1 MIFYSTFS
9 EMPGCVMTCLDQ
21 TNYATDTRDGKGDK
35 QYILHCM
42 YMYISFFWCGQG
54 RQRERERVKK
64 ICRERK
70 NLLFSKSVLTP
81 QLFNSNPTTIVIT
94 NYLLL
99 LKKTS
104 RCFNVGTVTSSS
116 DLCYTSRTDE
126 HADANCR
133 RYDLPFRKAV
143 EKEKEKKRRGLI
155 VIFPP
160 SMMQIRDLVLLL
172 PRYTIIPY
180 STKSIRAAAATILI
194 SFHFF
199 LTPTNIYEIH
209 KYVWK

>member
-1 MIFYSTFS
+1 MRYDV
-9 EMPGCVMTCLDQ
+9 PGS
-21 TNYATDTRDGKGDK
+21 DK
-35 QYILHCM
+35 LRNGYPGWQRRQAIHLTL
-42 YMYISFFWCGQG
+42 YISFFWCGQ
-54 RQRERERVKK
+54 RRERERIKK

-155 VIFPP
+155 VIFPTVNDAD
-160 SMMQIRDLVLLL
+160 SRSCSTSATVYN
-172 PRYTIIPY
+172 YT
-180 STKSIRAAAATILI
+180 
-194 SFHFF
+194 
-199 LTPTNIYEIH
+199 
-209 KYVWK
+209 V